1 MQQEDEFLQAQ
12 CTTPPSYCT
21 TRMSH
26 NYAMITRKTTLLKF
40 LTVQC
45 TKKIKMAN
53 NHNESIYT
61 GQNHLVDLAG

>member
-1 MQQEDEFLQAQ
+1 
-12 CTTPPSYCT
+12 
-21 TRMSH
+21 MSH